1 MTPTQRLAQR
11 YELRHLLGRGGMA
24 YVYRAYDHTLER
36 PVAVKVLRAEYANDP
51 QFRERFRQEATAAA
65 RLSHPN
71 IVTVYDFGYDD
82 EYLFMVMEYVPG
94 MTLRALIDEQGP
106 LPVEQALHLAIQAC
120 AGLGY
125 AHRVGLVHCDVKP
138 QNLLVTSDG
147 RLKVA
152 DFGIARARIA
162 HAATTEDVVVWG
174 SPTYFSPEQAA
185 GKPPVAASDVYALG
199 VVLYEMLTR
208 HTPFLAD
215 GPLELARMHR
225 ESPPVPPTVYRP
237 DIPSRVEQV
246 ILHALS
252 KEPSRRYRTADQMGR
267 VLLSCLD
274 ELPQAGEAGEEA
286 EPATVSLPAQTKPE
300 EPAAPETVSA
310 EEEAREDETGIDWVT
325 ILLAFIALIAVGGL
339 IPLWVWVFLAYQSAH

>member
-1 MTPTQRLAQR
+1 MTTTQRLAQR

-51 QFRERFRQEATAAA
+51 KFRERFRQEATAAA

-82 EYLFMVMEYVPG
+82 EHLFMVMEYVPG

-106 LPVEQALHLAIQAC
+106 LPIEQALRLAIQAC

-152 DFGIARARIA
+152 DFGIARARMA
-162 HAATTEDVVVWG
+162 HAAATEDTVVWG
-174 SPTYFSPEQAA
+174 SPLYFSPEQAA

-199 VVLYEMLTR
+199 IVLYEMLTK

-215 GPLELARMHR
+215 DPMELVRMHR
-225 ESPPVPPTVYRP
+225 EAPPVPPTVYRP
-237 DIPSRVEQV
+237 EIPERVEQV
-246 ILHALS
+246 IMHALS

-267 VLLSCLD
+267 VLLSCL
-274 ELPQAGEAGEEA
+274 EGLQQESETAAPPAPAAISPPAREE
-286 EPATVSLPAQTKPE
+286 T
-300 EPAAPETVSA
+300 PAAPEAASPT
-310 EEEAREDETGIDWVT
+310 EETWEDETGIDWIT
-325 ILLAFIALIAVGGL
+325 ILLAFVALVAVGGL
-339 IPLWVWVFLAYQSAH
+339 IPLWVWVFLAYQSTH